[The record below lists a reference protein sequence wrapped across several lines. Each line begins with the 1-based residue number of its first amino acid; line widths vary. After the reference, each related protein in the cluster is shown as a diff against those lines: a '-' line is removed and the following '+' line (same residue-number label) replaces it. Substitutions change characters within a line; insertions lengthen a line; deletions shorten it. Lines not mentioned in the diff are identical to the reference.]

1 MTGTDWEDITI
12 QFAHPAYRLAECFAA
27 RQVGI
32 AHFQSWDRA
41 DMHARIGKADVL
53 VTSGF
58 WDNAVLERAGRL
70 RFIQVCAA
78 GYDAFDLD
86 ALKAR
91 GIRLANAS
99 GVNVNA
105 VSEHAMA
112 LVLAFTRKLAEA
124 RDNQKK
130 AFWRGMISEI
140 ARREDELPGKTMLI
154 YGLGAI
160 GTRLAR
166 LARAFGMR
174 VIAIRRDLGQGSEV
188 VDELHG
194 PQALLSLLPQCDFVV
209 LTCPL
214 TDATRG
220 LIGRA
225 ALKAM
230 PATAILINV
239 ARGGCVDEAA
249 LIAALGEGRIAG
261 AGIDVTETEPLD
273 PSSPLWA
280 FDNVILTPHTAGETQ
295 AYEENVIAILQENLK
310 RLAAG
315 RQDLLKAIV

>member
-1 MTGTDWEDITI
+1 MTASAGQDVTI
-12 QFAHPAYRLAECFAA
+12 HFAHPAYRLAERFAA
-27 RQVGI
+27 RDTGVG
-32 AHFQSWDRA
+32 HFQTWDRA
-41 DMHARIGKADVL
+41 ALKARIGEADVL
-53 VTSGF
+53 VISGF
-58 WDNAVLERAGRL
+58 WDNALLNHAKRL

-160 GTRLAR
+160 GSRLAR
-166 LARAFGMR
+166 LARAFGVR
-174 VIAIRRDLGQGSEV
+174 VIGIKRNVTQGNDA

-194 PQALLSLLPQCDFVV
+194 PGDLLSLLPQSDFLV

-214 TDATRG
+214 TPETRG
-220 LIGRA
+220 LIGAPQFA
-225 ALKAM
+225 AMKPSAV
-230 PATAILINV
+230 LINV
-239 ARGGCVDEAA
+239 ARGPCVDEAA
-249 LIAALGEGRIAG
+249 LIEALRKGRIAG
-261 AGIDVTETEPLD
+261 AGIDVTEAEPLD
-273 PSSPLWA
+273 AASPLWR

-295 AYEENVIAILQENLK
+295 AYEENVIDILQENLK

-315 RQDLLKAIV
+315 RTDLLKGIV

>member
-1 MTGTDWEDITI
+1 MTTDWTAITI
-12 QFAHPAYRLAECFAA
+12 HFAHPAYRLAECFAGRA
-27 RQVGI
+27 TGL
-32 AHFQSWDRA
+32 AHFQTWNRA
-41 DMHARIGKADVL
+41 DMQAGIGAADVL
-53 VTSGF
+53 VTSGL
-58 WDNAVLERAGRL
+58 WDNALLARADRL

-124 RDNQKK
+124 RDNQKR

-166 LARAFGMR
+166 LARAFGLR
-174 VIAIRRDLGQGSEV
+174 VIAIRRDVAQASEA

-194 PQALLSLLPQCDFVV
+194 PEALLSLLPRCDFVV
-209 LTCPL
+209 LACPL

-220 LIGRA
+220 LIGRQ
-225 ALKAM
+225 ALEAM
-230 PATAILINV
+230 RPSAYLVNV
-239 ARGGCVDEAA
+239 ARGGCIDEAA

-273 PSSPLWA
+273 PASPLWT

-295 AYEENVIAILQENLK
+295 AYEKNVIAILEENLK

-315 RQDLLKAIV
+315 RSDLLKGIV

>member
-1 MTGTDWEDITI
+1 MTTDWTATTI
-12 QFAHPAYRLAECFAA
+12 HFAHPAYRLAECFAGRA
-27 RQVGI
+27 TRL
-32 AHFQSWDRA
+32 AHFQTWNRA
-41 DMHARIGKADVL
+41 DMQARIGAADVL
-53 VTSGF
+53 VTSGL
-58 WDNAVLERAGRL
+58 WDNALLARADRL

-78 GYDAFDLD
+78 GYDAFDLE

-99 GVNVNA
+99 GINVNA

-124 RDNQKK
+124 RDNQKR

-166 LARAFGMR
+166 LARAFGLR
-174 VIAIRRDLGQGSEV
+174 VIAIRRDVAQASEA

-194 PQALLSLLPQCDFVV
+194 PEALLSLLPRCDFVV
-209 LTCPL
+209 LACPL

-220 LIGRA
+220 LIGRQ
-225 ALKAM
+225 ALEAM
-230 PATAILINV
+230 RPSAYLVNV
-239 ARGGCVDEAA
+239 ARGGCIDEAA

-273 PSSPLWA
+273 PASPLWT

-295 AYEENVIAILQENLK
+295 AYEKNVIAILEENLK

-315 RQDLLKAIV
+315 RSDLLKGIV

>member
-1 MTGTDWEDITI
+1 MSVEDWGDITI
-12 QFAHPAYRLAECFAA
+12 HFAHPAYRLAECFAGRA
-27 RQVGI
+27 SGI
-32 AHFQSWDRA
+32 AHFQTWTRA
-41 DMHARIGKADVL
+41 DMRARIGETEVL

-58 WDNAVLERAGRL
+58 WDNALLDKAERL

-86 ALKAR
+86 RLKAR

-112 LVLAFTRKLAEA
+112 LVLAFTRKLGEA
-124 RDNQKK
+124 RDNQNK
-130 AFWRGMISEI
+130 AHWRGMISEI

-160 GTRLAR
+160 GTRLSS

-174 VIAIRRDLGQGSEV
+174 VIAIKRKVVRGGEA
-188 VDELHG
+188 VDELH
-194 PQALLSLLPQCDFVV
+194 PPAALMALLPQADFVV

-214 TDATRG
+214 TDETRG
-220 LIGRA
+220 LIGPE
-225 ALKAM
+225 ALGAM
-230 PATAILINV
+230 RHDAYLINV
-239 ARGGCVDEAA
+239 ARGPCVDEKA

-273 PSSPLWA
+273 ASSPLWG
-280 FDNVILTPHTAGETQ
+280 FDNVILTPHTAGETRRYE
-295 AYEENVIAILQENLK
+295 ANVITILEENLQ
-310 RLAAG
+310 RLAVG
-315 RQDLLKAIV
+315 RQDLLKGIV